1 MANLKSYCE
10 TEILQRVL
18 DLVMAL
24 KMKTKKKNQMTH
36 GGASDVWTW
45 TLIPISKKKKSGQT
59 FHNNLY
65 HISAAKELDIL
76 LLNL

>member
-1 MANLKSYCE
+1 MANLKSYYE

-36 GGASDVWTW
+36 GGASD
-45 TLIPISKKKKSGQT
+45 K
-59 FHNNLY
+59 
-65 HISAAKELDIL
+65 
-76 LLNL
+76 